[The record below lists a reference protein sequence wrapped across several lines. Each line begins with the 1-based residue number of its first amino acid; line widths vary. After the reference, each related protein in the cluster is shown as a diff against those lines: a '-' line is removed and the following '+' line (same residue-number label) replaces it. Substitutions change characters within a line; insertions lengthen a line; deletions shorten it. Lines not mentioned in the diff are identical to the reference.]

1 MGKGEFHEGE
11 EKSAKRVVRKLV
23 VWTGEQSYFR
33 LSCWLQ
39 VSSRTKKDLSELQ
52 ESWRTTE

>member
-23 VWTGEQSYFR
+23 VWTGEQLFQII
-33 LSCWLQ
+33 LLAAG
-39 VSSRTKKDLSELQ
+39 ELQ
-52 ESWRTTE
+52 N